1 MDKEMIAALVRLIII
16 LPVICVLAY
25 LTVKYGFA
33 QARGGSFTGKK
44 RMRLLEQ
51 TSLGPKSGLS
61 LVQVGGKYL
70 LLAHQEGSIIVV
82 SEMDQ
87 LPDEL
92 ENNLPEWKSLSRAI
106 KGIRLFGGK
115 PGK

>member
-1 MDKEMIAALVRLIII
+1 MDKEMIAALVRLVIL
-16 LPVICVLAY
+16 LPVICALAY
-25 LTVKYGFA
+25 LTIKYGLG
-33 QARGGSFTGKK
+33 QVRRVSLTGKK

-51 TSLGPKSGLS
+51 VSLGPKSGLS
-61 LVQVGGKYL
+61 LVQVGDKYL

-82 SEMDQ
+82 KEMDQ

-92 ENNLPEWKSLSRAI
+92 ENNLPEWKSLSQVI
-106 KGIRLFGGK
+106 KGINLFGGR